1 MPRSTHLASLV
12 ASLALL
18 AASIPAAYAEPLT
31 WPWKDKTPPDP
42 ALTSLTSVE
51 GVSVVINKQN
61 PPTVAISVS
70 ATAPTPNFTELQ
82 LTPRIGDPKDLI
94 FSFDAKGRPPQDMTI
109 QVLSPVTIDVEYVD
123 APIENIG
130 IVEIYGQTNCK
141 AFSVTDNKEV
151 ECTAK
156 SLPAMPPSGTAEGR
170 Q

>member
-1 MPRSTHLASLV
+1 MPRFAHMAALV

-18 AASIPAAYAEPLT
+18 AASVSAAYAEPLL

-42 ALTSLTSVE
+42 ALTTLTSVE
-51 GVSVVINKQN
+51 GVSVAINKTE
-61 PPTVAISVS
+61 PPTVTISAS

-94 FSFDAKGRPPQDMTI
+94 FAFDAKGRPPQDMTI
-109 QVLSPVTIDVEYVD
+109 QVLSPVSINVEYVD
-123 APIENIG
+123 APTDSIG
-130 IVEIYGQTNCK
+130 VVEIYGQTNCK

-151 ECTAK
+151 ECTGK
-156 SLPAMPPSGTAEGR
+156 SLPAMPPTGTAEGR